1 MLAHESLREC
11 WWIGSVSTRREGD
24 FAAVRADCSELD
36 SYEVG
41 LVLSWSRNIWYDKMM
56 WLGLK
61 AFLELLPRPFLE
73 LGVGIES

>member
-1 MLAHESLREC
+1 MKVC
-11 WWIGSVSTRREGD
+11 GSDDGWGPCQLV
-24 FAAVRADCSELD
+24 VRAISQQSELIVQ
-36 SYEVG
+36 SLTLTKVG
-41 LVLSWSRNIWYDKMM
+41 LVLSWSRNIWYDKAM